1 MNILRMHCFIM
12 ASESS
17 SSDGIIMRRLDD
29 LLSSR
34 NHPKTICPSEVP
46 RSLTA
51 SELEALGVTH
61 WRDLMPKLREILYDM
76 SQREEVEILQRG
88 IVIPK
93 TISLHDIKGPIR
105 ARKVQR

>member
-1 MNILRMHCFIM
+1 M
-12 ASESS
+12 ANESS
-17 SSDGIIMRRLDD
+17 PSDEIIRCRLDE
-29 LLSSR
+29 LLCSR

-61 WRDLMPKLREILYDM
+61 WRDLMLKVREILYHM

-93 TISLHDIKGPIR
+93 GISLHDIKGPIR